1 MGLLLTLIHMNIY
14 ILCSAHFKSKIK
26 IENTI
31 ERVLSFTIIQKPT
44 KNTLI
49 TIEKG
54 SSGGMAESK
63 RPLMD
68 LWIFYS
74 TEMF

>member
-1 MGLLLTLIHMNIY
+1 MKKYIY

>member
-1 MGLLLTLIHMNIY
+1 MTINSSNGVTININSYEYIYIY

-31 ERVLSFTIIQKPT
+31 DRVLSFTIIQKPT

-68 LWIFYS
+68 L
-74 TEMF
+74 